1 MPLCGYSPL
10 PITRTGCNDFFPRI
24 SAKRRECCRPSTVA
38 NRSTFP
44 PRLFLRSLHVSEAGR
59 QFFSDQRRAQ
69 PGKNTFPSRRF
80 AGMKIHSHEKHKN
93 ARKAVLALPLLV
105 ATPARRR
112 RPGHS
117 SSLAFLAS
125 LAWDDFTQ
133 RAQSPRREVL
143 GAALFCKRVLTAE
156 GQRSTIQ
163 LCCSYGSVHKQGL
176 RFTRSECVVPLWV
189 YVGFQD
195 PELL

>member
-1 MPLCGYSPL
+1 MPLIPWRSLYSTGYSPL

-44 PRLFLRSLHVSEAGR
+44 PPMPQAHPHTAGR
-59 QFFSDQRRAQ
+59 LFFSDQRRAQ

-80 AGMKIHSHEKHKN
+80 AGMKIQSHEKHKN

-143 GAALFCKRVLTAE
+143 GAALFVAFRGNSKLPVTA
-156 GQRSTIQ
+156 
-163 LCCSYGSVHKQGL
+163 
-176 RFTRSECVVPLWV
+176 
-189 YVGFQD
+189 
-195 PELL
+195 

>member
-1 MPLCGYSPL
+1 
-10 PITRTGCNDFFPRI
+10 
-24 SAKRRECCRPSTVA
+24 
-38 NRSTFP
+38 
-44 PRLFLRSLHVSEAGR
+44 LRSLHVSEAGR
-59 QFFSDQRRAQ
+59 LFFSDQRRAK
-69 PGKNTFPSRRF
+69 PGKNAFPWRRF
-80 AGMKIHSHEKHKN
+80 AGKEIQSHEKHKN

-143 GAALFCKRVLTAE
+143 GAALFVAFRGNSKLPVTA
-156 GQRSTIQ
+156 
-163 LCCSYGSVHKQGL
+163 
-176 RFTRSECVVPLWV
+176 
-189 YVGFQD
+189 
-195 PELL
+195 